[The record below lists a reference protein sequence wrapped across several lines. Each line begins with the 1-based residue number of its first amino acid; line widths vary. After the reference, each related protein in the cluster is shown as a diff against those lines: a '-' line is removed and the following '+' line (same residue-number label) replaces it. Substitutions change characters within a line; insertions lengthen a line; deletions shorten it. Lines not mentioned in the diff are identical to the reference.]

1 MVENTVTDGKRI
13 AQLLASELTGLDAG
27 LLGDISV
34 SDADPDAV
42 PTDSGTD
49 AYTIVA
55 GDDPVG
61 TVSMFP
67 EYATVTFERTVSW
80 PDGDQRPELLDE
92 SDDTLVVSSGAA
104 VKRAVDAIR
113 LWLDLRDTDGTSLGS

>member
-42 PTDSGTD
+42 PTDVGTD

-55 GDDPVG
+55 GDEPIG

-67 EYATVTFERTVSW
+67 EYATVTFERTMSW
-80 PDGDQRPELLDE
+80 PDGDQRPALLDE

-113 LWLDLRDTDGTSLGS
+113 LWLDLRESNRTHLEP